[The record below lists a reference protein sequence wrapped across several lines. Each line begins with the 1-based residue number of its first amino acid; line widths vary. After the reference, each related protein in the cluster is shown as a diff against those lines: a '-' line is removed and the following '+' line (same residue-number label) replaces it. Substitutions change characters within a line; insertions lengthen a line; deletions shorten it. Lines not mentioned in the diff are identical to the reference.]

1 MQIVTKDEVMCEAEL
16 TGIPDHIRTKLIDMK
31 LKLDS
36 IESIVN
42 KMDSK
47 KEDDL
52 NQSLTTSAYTSKVF
66 SLTRL
71 PLLFISPC

>member
-1 MQIVTKDEVMCEAEL
+1 MQIVTKEEVMCDDEL
-16 TGIPDHIRTKLIDMK
+16 TGIPDHIRIKLIDMK

-66 SLTRL
+66 SLPSL
-71 PLLFISPC
+71 PIVNISPC